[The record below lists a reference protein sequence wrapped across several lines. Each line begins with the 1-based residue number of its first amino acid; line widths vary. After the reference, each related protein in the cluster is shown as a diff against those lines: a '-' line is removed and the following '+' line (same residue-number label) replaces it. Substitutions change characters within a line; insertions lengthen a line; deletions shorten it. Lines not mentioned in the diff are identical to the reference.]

1 MNNTVEGHDIFL
13 KDRKNLVL
21 SGIKE
26 VLTFDEKEVDVISL
40 LGNLSIRGENLKI
53 SSFNTDNGNMEIS
66 GNFAALIYLN
76 DSSKKEGLFSKLFK

>member
-1 MNNTVEGHDIFL
+1 MNEINQGHDLFL

-26 VLTFDEKEVDVISL
+26 VIAFDENAVDVISA

-53 SSFNTDNGNMEIS
+53 SGFNTDSGDMEIS
-66 GNFAALIYLN
+66 GKFTAMIYIN
-76 DSSKKEGLFSKLFK
+76 NSSKKEGLFSKLFK